1 MAENLK
7 YSVEEGILT
16 RAKWQKKIEKKG
28 GRRIVVVGQVAE
40 HFKYRIVVVGQV
52 AEHFKYSVD
61 EELLAAKWQKI

>member
-40 HFKYRIVVVGQV
+40 HFKY
-52 AEHFKYSVD
+52 SVD